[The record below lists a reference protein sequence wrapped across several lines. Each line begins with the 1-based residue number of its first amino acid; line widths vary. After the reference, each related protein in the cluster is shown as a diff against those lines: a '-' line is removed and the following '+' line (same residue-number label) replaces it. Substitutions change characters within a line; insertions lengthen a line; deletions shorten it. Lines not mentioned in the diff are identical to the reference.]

1 MSLKIWFKETRP
13 QFLVLSL
20 ALVLLGT
27 SIAYKDGYFDVS
39 KFLLTAIGLLLAH
52 ASVNVLNDYFDF
64 KSGLDSQTTPT
75 PFSGG
80 SGILIQG
87 LLKPESVY
95 RFGLVLLLGAF
106 FIGIYLTVISGWQL
120 LIFVFIGGLFIY
132 FYTTF
137 LTKKLAGELGAGLG
151 LGTLPVIGTY
161 FIQTGSFNYEILLVS
176 LIPGLLTANL
186 LFLNEFPDFDA
197 DKTVN
202 RYNLVIALG
211 KKNASILYVLIV
223 SCVYLMIIGAVITG
237 IMPYQAL
244 LALIT
249 IIFGL
254 KAIIILFRN
263 YDKNTVKITPAL
275 KYNVIMILGINFFLS
290 IGYFLDLVLR

>member
-27 SIAYKDGYFDVS
+27 SIACKDGYFDVF

-75 PFSGG
+75 LFSGG

-95 RFGLVLLLGAF
+95 RFGFVLLLGAF
-106 FIGIYLTVISGWQL
+106 FIGLYLTVISGWKL
-120 LIFVFIGGLFIY
+120 LVLVLIGGFFIY

-137 LTKKLAGELGAGLG
+137 FTKKLVGELGAGLG

-161 FIQTGSFNYEILLVS
+161 FIQTGSFNPEILLVS

-202 RYNLVIALG
+202 RYNIVIALG
-211 KKNASILYVLIV
+211 KKNASILYILIV
-223 SCVYLMIIGAVITG
+223 FCVYFIIIGAVISG
-237 IMPYQAL
+237 IMPSQAL

-249 IIFGL
+249 IIFAL
-254 KAIIILFRN
+254 KAIIIICRN
-263 YDKNTVKITPAL
+263 YDNNIVKIIPAL
-275 KYNVIMILGINFFLS
+275 KYNVIMILGINFLLS
-290 IGYFLDLVLR
+290 IGYFLDFVLS